1 MTRFPSASG
10 ALAAASGAN
19 PRVYC
24 NTPLRDA
31 SGARG
36 AHTDHRTPTTGLSA
50 MSRLALLSFLA
61 LSLAACGAPGDDSP
75 EAAGA
80 ADSTDVGVPVEVV
93 LADPDFFED
102 AIELTGSVDASNDAL
117 LSPDVPGSLTFVAPL
132 GAYVGRGGTV
142 AQVKASTQ
150 VAGVSQSR
158 AGVATAQAG
167 IAQAQAGIAGAEA
180 GVSAAQAQRQA
191 AQAQLDL
198 AQDQYTRQLPLYR
211 DSILSALEFRGVET
225 QLAGAR
231 AQVAQ
236 ADAGI
241 AQAQGNLRASRE
253 QLNAARSQVNA
264 AQAGVQSAQAQLS
277 NTRVVAPFGGVVE
290 ARLQEPGE
298 LASPGQPVVRL
309 VASGGLT
316 VKAGIPERYAGDI
329 EVGTQVRVIPSAYG
343 AEARGG
349 RVTFVGTAIDPQSRT
364 FPVEIA
370 VENSD
375 RRLKPDMVVRLQ
387 LAREVLEDAIV
398 VPQEAVIRDERGTS
412 VFVAVTGSGGQ
423 TIAERRA
430 VEVGPNAGD
439 RIVLL
444 SGVASGDRIIVSGQ
458 TSLTDG
464 DVVRATERRA
474 AAVPASGET
483 ASRQRP
489 TAPTT
494 DRPRRELETPA
505 RGPRP

>member
-1 MTRFPSASG
+1 
-10 ALAAASGAN
+10 
-19 PRVYC
+19 
-24 NTPLRDA
+24 
-31 SGARG
+31 
-36 AHTDHRTPTTGLSA
+36 
-50 MSRLALLSFLA
+50 MSRLAPALRFSALPLLA
-61 LSLAACGAPGDDSP
+61 LALAACNAPGDAP
-75 EAAGA
+75 EASGA
-80 ADSTDVGVPVEVV
+80 ADSTDTGVPVEVV

-102 AIELTGSVDASNDAL
+102 AIELTGNVDAPNDAL

-132 GAYVGRGGTV
+132 GSYIGRGGTV
-142 AQVKASTQ
+142 AQVKANTQ
-150 VAGVSQSR
+150 AAGVAQSR

-180 GVSAAQAQRQA
+180 GVRAAQAQRQA

-225 QLAGAR
+225 QLAQAR
-231 AQVAQ
+231 AQAAQ

-241 AQAQGNLRASRE
+241 AQAQGQLRASRE

-277 NTRVVAPFGGVVE
+277 NTRIVAPFGGVVE

-298 LASPGQPVVRL
+298 LASPGAPVVRL

-343 AEARGG
+343 AEPRGG

-370 VENSD
+370 VENGD
-375 RRLKPDMVVRLQ
+375 RTLKPDMVVRLQ
-387 LAREVLEDAIV
+387 VAREVLQDAIV

-412 VFVAVTGSGGQ
+412 VFVAVTDANGRSV
-423 TIAERRA
+423 AERRP
-430 VEVGPNAGD
+430 VELGPNAGD

-444 SGVASGDRIIVSGQ
+444 SGVSSGDRIIVSGQ
-458 TSLTDG
+458 TSLNDG
-464 DVVRATERRA
+464 DLVKPTERQA
-474 AAVPASGET
+474 PAASGAASET
-483 ASRQRP
+483 AQRQRP
-489 TAPTT
+489 NGAATEPTI
-494 DRPRRELETPA
+494 
-505 RGPRP
+505 